1 MTERRP
7 SLIRR
12 ILHEPLLHFALL
24 GAAVFAAYLA
34 LHPTA
39 ASDERTIVVDRG
51 HLLNF
56 MQNRAK
62 AFDRP
67 HFAEVLDTMS
77 PRALD
82 DLIKDYVREEA
93 MYREAKSLK
102 LEDRDYVARRRLV
115 QQLEIITR
123 GFVADAKPLTDAD
136 LAKYYAAHKRDY
148 AEPPAIT
155 FTHVFFDRSKHGDRT
170 EALARAELAELNA
183 DKVPFDRA
191 MGHGDRP
198 LYGVNYVGETK
209 QNVAGDL
216 GQSFGDAVFGLKPEP
231 GIWQGPF
238 ESKYGVE
245 LVMVTAL
252 TEGGAPPFAEVKDR
266 VKADAGEAD
275 RKAKIDAAVES
286 IVKSYKVDVEAV
298 QRPEKEPK
306 S

>member
-77 PRALD
+77 PSALD

-123 GFVADAKPLTDAD
+123 GPMPISPSTTPLISATMPS
-136 LAKYYAAHKRDY
+136 RRRS
-148 AEPPAIT
+148 PSPMSFSTGRSMAIGPRPWPGPSLPSSMPT
-155 FTHVFFDRSKHGDRT
+155 KCRST
-170 EALARAELAELNA
+170 
-183 DKVPFDRA
+183 
-191 MGHGDRP
+191 
-198 LYGVNYVGETK
+198 
-209 QNVAGDL
+209 
-216 GQSFGDAVFGLKPEP
+216 
-231 GIWQGPF
+231 GPWGMATGR
-238 ESKYGVE
+238 STV
-245 LVMVTAL
+245 
-252 TEGGAPPFAEVKDR
+252 
-266 VKADAGEAD
+266 
-275 RKAKIDAAVES
+275 
-286 IVKSYKVDVEAV
+286 
-298 QRPEKEPK
+298 
-306 S
+306 